1 MGGGG
6 EGFED
11 LDEYTTN
18 FNKKYSGMF
27 MTEHSCLSVRNDFF
41 NRRSTAK
48 LDKAGGHNKEVRTF
62 RVNGFILNHCTIN
75 CY

>member
-1 MGGGG
+1 
-6 EGFED
+6 
-11 LDEYTTN
+11 
-18 FNKKYSGMF
+18 MF
-27 MTEHSCLSVRNDFF
+27 MTEHSCLSVRNDFI